1 MLKALIRSQ
10 LSQIFFLLSGR
21 NNLKKKKNGKY
32 KKTGTGRRILFGILF
47 AYLALVFISLSCAAS
62 FGAAVFMLDGSAQGI
77 VNYISLF
84 ALVALVLCFIGSVFS
99 TEKQLYEAPDNE
111 RLLAMPIPAWA
122 ILFSRMISLYF
133 INFVLSALVLIPA
146 SVFLILYSQATASL
160 ILGCILAL
168 LLIPLLSLAITAI
181 IGALVAFL
189 VSKLPFKTLITTLVF
204 IAFFIGY
211 MIFAMNMDAVI
222 GVVAEQGAKVATGI
236 FLFNALGH
244 FCAGSLLDGLLFV
257 LSCLVPFALVYLI
270 LTKSFISI
278 ATANRGE
285 RKKKYIA
292 KKMNRASSL
301 AALTKKELSRFFSM
315 PMYILNSSMGTL
327 FQIIAMVLLIYNKE
341 TLLSVLPEIEK
352 EFADLSLSF
361 NFENLIPI
369 LLCLASALSVSFN
382 CISAPSISIERSRIW
397 QMKAMPIKASEVLL
411 AKLLCHII
419 VSTPFTVV
427 FAVVTSIFFG
437 LSPAHFILLL
447 IAPLLIGTSSAAW
460 GLCCNLWLPRL
471 DFPSDITAIKQSGAM
486 ILTVF
491 GGMLL
496 YWFPLFLFM
505 GVSSAFSSAILFG
518 ILILIYALIT
528 GSIFFAYI
536 FTGGK
541 TKFDKKIGVQ

>member
-1 MLKALIRSQ
+1 
-10 LSQIFFLLSGR
+10 
-21 NNLKKKKNGKY
+21 
-32 KKTGTGRRILFGILF
+32 
-47 AYLALVFISLSCAAS
+47 
-62 FGAAVFMLDGSAQGI
+62 
-77 VNYISLF
+77 
-84 ALVALVLCFIGSVFS
+84 
-99 TEKQLYEAPDNE
+99 
-111 RLLAMPIPAWA
+111 
-122 ILFSRMISLYF
+122 
-133 INFVLSALVLIPA
+133 
-146 SVFLILYSQATASL
+146 
-160 ILGCILAL
+160 
-168 LLIPLLSLAITAI
+168 
-181 IGALVAFL
+181 
-189 VSKLPFKTLITTLVF
+189 
-204 IAFFIGY
+204 
-211 MIFAMNMDAVI
+211 
-222 GVVAEQGAKVATGI
+222 
-236 FLFNALGH
+236 
-244 FCAGSLLDGLLFV
+244 
-257 LSCLVPFALVYLI
+257 
-270 LTKSFISI
+270 
-278 ATANRGE
+278 
-285 RKKKYIA
+285 
-292 KKMNRASSL
+292 MNRASSL